1 MSPLEPRELSIPVLT
16 DVIRSAANL
25 QGAELDAVLAEVQ
38 TQLASRTFRLADEL
52 LRTAFAEI
60 EAALFEQISGK
71 LRRQLPEL
79 IDATLRE
86 HFEARSDPSV
96 RP

>member
-1 MSPLEPRELSIPVLT
+1 MSQLPPLELNIPVLT
-16 DVIRSAANL
+16 EVIRKGTRVPARDLDNL
-25 QGAELDAVLAEVQ
+25 LAEVQ
-38 TQLASRTFRLADEL
+38 TNLAVRTFRLADDL
-52 LRTAFAEI
+52 LRTAFSQM
-60 EAALFEQISGK
+60 EATLFEQISGQ

-86 HFEARSDPSV
+86 HFETRMDSEG

>member
-1 MSPLEPRELSIPVLT
+1 MSQLPPLELNIPVLT
-16 DVIRSAANL
+16 EVIRKGTRVPA
-25 QGAELDAVLAEVQ
+25 QKLDTVLAEVQ
-38 TQLASRTFRLADEL
+38 TNLAARTFRLADDL
-52 LRTAFAEI
+52 LRSAFVQM
-60 EAALFEQISGK
+60 EATLFEQISGQ

-86 HFEARSDPSV
+86 HFETRMDSEG